1 VIKAQNSGELGSV
14 FDPDTVRALCRQ
26 TVHEKDPVRFHQ
38 LLSDLRALIKD
49 EIEDVALRAH
59 YITKKY
65 GPAFRQ
71 ETEIEE
77 NLRAKL
83 RRKAA

>member
-1 VIKAQNSGELGSV
+1 LGTQTQDGEIGPV
-14 FDPDTVRALCRQ
+14 FDPETVRALCRQ
-26 TVHEKDPVRFHQ
+26 TVQEKDTVRFHQ
-38 LLSDLRALIKD
+38 LVSDLRALIKD

-71 ETEIEE
+71 EPDIEE
-77 NLRAKL
+77 NIQAKPE
-83 RRKAA
+83 REAA